1 MTFARTA
8 AKLLA
13 RAMVRAL
20 RLISACALEV
30 ATRLHNAATTCD
42 GRAPVFVV
50 TAAAQ
55 GVHHRFITEAFEVHT
70 ISTPVLPATFHESE
84 MRCIAL
90 KRMLTFMYHA
100 RQFSEECSP
109 AVCTAVSQAI
119 DHLTTVTRILQ
130 QDTGERCTYILA
142 CTTNNHYTEGVRPL
156 AWLAYARQNVVHLYC
171 PLPAHCFTCLHA
183 HHSSLLDHP
192 IDPILWKQARNFCCV
207 AASGVPSTGISLTS
221 NTRGQYLPVRN
232 SL

>member
-42 GRAPVFVV
+42 GRASVFVV

-70 ISTPVLPATFHESE
+70 ISTTVLPATFHESE

-119 DHLTTVTRILQ
+119 DHLPTVTRYCSKIRGNDAHTSWHAQPTIITQKGFARWHGWHVLVK
-130 QDTGERCTYILA
+130 TWFTCTAHCLPTASRA
-142 CTTNNHYTEGVRPL
+142 CTRTTP
-156 AWLAYARQNVVHLYC
+156 
-171 PLPAHCFTCLHA
+171 
-183 HHSSLLDHP
+183 
-192 IDPILWKQARNFCCV
+192 
-207 AASGVPSTGISLTS
+207 PS
-221 NTRGQYLPVRN
+221 
-232 SL
+232 